1 MSRTNLARLGG
12 LAAIIGGL
20 LHAAT
25 NALQLV
31 LISLADTSSSARV
44 ALAADGLLLF
54 PLGGLLV
61 ALCLATG
68 LTGLYALL
76 NGRSVP
82 RNLGLVLGYLS
93 VLAFVFSV
101 ASSVYLSYQATMN
114 ADSYSGPFW
123 QAPPKIVIGMTQ
135 ALLLGGGVLLISI
148 ASFRTLILGRWRI
161 LPLVLGLLSVTVA
174 LFPVL
179 GSYFGWPFVLW
190 NAIHDSLAVLQGLCW
205 VLLGGVLWVYAS
217 RREAGDARSTSASR
231 SVERPA

>member
-1 MSRTNLARLGG
+1 
-12 LAAIIGGL
+12 
-20 LHAAT
+20 
-25 NALQLV
+25 
-31 LISLADTSSSARV
+31 
-44 ALAADGLLLF
+44 
-54 PLGGLLV
+54 
-61 ALCLATG
+61 
-68 LTGLYALL
+68 
-76 NGRSVP
+76 
-82 RNLGLVLGYLS
+82 
-93 VLAFVFSV
+93 
-101 ASSVYLSYQATMN
+101 
-114 ADSYSGPFW
+114 
-123 QAPPKIVIGMTQ
+123 MTQ

-190 NAIHDSLAVLQGLCW
+190 NVIHGSLVVLQGLCW